1 MTEKILILLNGSRS
15 DDAAISQVTKLI
27 NDIKPAEKTELVI
40 FEVVK
45 LPVKHIP
52 VEGGT
57 FDIYGDE
64 EEVRLIKNSAL
75 GYLKRIAEKLK
86 RTGFSVS
93 YQVIFGRINENRADT
108 IIRAE
113 KELGGNLVAMSVPEK
128 SWFTRRS
135 IERQAEKV
143 INNGIVPVMVVAA
156 HN

>member
-1 MTEKILILLNGSRS
+1 MTEKILIPLNGSRY
-15 DDAAISQVTKLI
+15 DDPAISQVIKLI

-45 LPVKHIP
+45 APVKHIP

-57 FDIYGDE
+57 FDIYDDE
-64 EEVRLIKNSAL
+64 DGLRQIRNSAS
-75 GYLKRIAEKLK
+75 GYLERIAEKLMS
-86 RTGFSVS
+86 TGFLVS
-93 YQVIFGRINENRADT
+93 YQVVVSRTDESRADT

-128 SWFTRRS
+128 GWFTRRA
-135 IERQAEKV
+135 IEREAEKV
-143 INNGIVPVMVVAA
+143 VNNGLIPVMMVAV

>member
-1 MTEKILILLNGSRS
+1 MTEKILIPLNGSMY

-27 NDIKPAEKTELVI
+27 NDIRPSEKTELVI

-45 LPVKHIP
+45 PPVKHIP

-64 EEVRLIKNSAL
+64 EEIQIIKNAAS
-75 GYLKRIAEKLK
+75 GYLKRTAKKLK
-86 RTGFSVS
+86 NMGFLVS
-93 YQVIFGRINENRADT
+93 YQVMVSRIGENRADT

-113 KELGGNLVAMSVPEK
+113 TELGGNLVAMSVPEK
-128 SWFTRRS
+128 GWLSRRAVKR
-135 IERQAEKV
+135 EAEKV
-143 INNGIVPVMVVAA
+143 ISNGLIPVMMIAA